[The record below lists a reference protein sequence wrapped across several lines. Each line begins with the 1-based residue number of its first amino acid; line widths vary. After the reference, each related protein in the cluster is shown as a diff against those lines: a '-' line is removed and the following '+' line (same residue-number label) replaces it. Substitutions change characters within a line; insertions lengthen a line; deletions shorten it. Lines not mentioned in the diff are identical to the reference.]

1 VGLVTAACFAEMGH
15 RVICMDQDR
24 KKLAALRKGKAWFY
38 EPGLEELMVKN
49 LKKKRL
55 FFTARMEE
63 GVRKSEIIFIAVG
76 TPPLPSGDA
85 DLTSVEQVVRQIARA
100 ADGYRLI
107 VEKSTVPVETGLR
120 IKQTLEIMAKR
131 KAPVEVA
138 SNPEFL
144 REGSAVH
151 DFFHPDRVVIGVES
165 ARAKELLED
174 LYRPLDAPLVDFKVD
189 HPFRHGDR
197 LPGGMEAVHIP
208 DNKSPGESALLLRRT
223 PNVLIL
229 GDALIGNPAG
239 RLTLLPPEK
248 YADVTRARE
257 GIRVLLGYEFGPVL
271 TSDGASILEHG
282 RRAVEAFLENG

>member
-1 VGLVTAACFAEMGH
+1 MAAEGGTVVTAPPVMTPEDEAQVRRLGPPKH
-15 RVICMDQDR
+15 VVVTNRDHDR
-24 KKLAALRKGKAWFY
+24 
-38 EPGLEELMVKN
+38 
-49 LKKKRL
+49 
-55 FFTARMEE
+55 
-63 GVRKSEIIFIAVG
+63 
-76 TPPLPSGDA
+76 
-85 DLTSVEQVVRQIARA
+85 
-100 ADGYRLI
+100 
-107 VEKSTVPVETGLR
+107 
-120 IKQTLEIMAKR
+120 
-131 KAPVEVA
+131 EVA
-138 SNPEFL
+138 RC
-144 REGSAVH
+144 REAYGAETWMH
-151 DFFHPDRVVIGVES
+151 
-165 ARAKELLED
+165 A
-174 LYRPLDAPLVDFKVD
+174 LDAPLVDFKVD
-189 HPFRHGDR
+189 PPFRHGDR